1 MTSFLLLLLALN
13 IIKLPE
19 WQPAI
24 RMFFLGPVEA
34 MQVIVS
40 ATIELSI
47 VNEFEDQNF
56 KVQSS
61 LTVTS

>member
-1 MTSFLLLLLALN
+1 
-13 IIKLPE
+13 
-19 WQPAI
+19 
-24 RMFFLGPVEA
+24 MFFLGPVEA

-47 VNEFEDQNF
+47 VNEFEDQNV

-61 LTVTS
+61 LTLTS